1 MRGGENVLQEL
12 LELYPAAGIHTLLE
26 DKSKISPA
34 LRARSIKSSSLQAI
48 PGSVSHYTKMLPL
61 FPWAARTMI
70 VPPATELVICSDA
83 SVVKGAVIPANA
95 KMVCYCHSPPR
106 YLWDLSDEY
115 ASHSSGI
122 GAAGRLVFKAS
133 VPYVRQFDRRSS
145 ERVDYFIANSCFVQQ
160 RIQKFYGRD
169 STVINPPVDLEM
181 FTPSGRAPESFY
193 LVVSQ
198 LVPYKRI
205 DIAIDAFNLL
215 GKRLV
220 VIGQGAELESLRR
233 RAGRTIEFLGSQ
245 PNEVLQDL
253 YGRCRALIFPGIED
267 FGITPLQAMAS
278 GRPVIAYA
286 AGGVL
291 ETVVEGETGLFFREQ
306 TPEALADTVRQFEAL
321 RAPAPEQCR
330 HRAESFSPARF
341 RASIAS
347 FIQDVS

>member
-1 MRGGENVLQEL
+1 L
-12 LELYPAAGIHTLLE
+12 
-26 DKSKISPA
+26 K
-34 LRARSIKSSSLQAI
+34 
-48 PGSVSHYTKMLPL
+48 
-61 FPWAARTMI
+61 
-70 VPPATELVICSDA
+70 
-83 SVVKGAVIPANA
+83 
-95 KMVCYCHSPPR
+95 
-106 YLWDLSDEY
+106 
-115 ASHSSGI
+115 
-122 GAAGRLVFKAS
+122 
-133 VPYVRQFDRRSS
+133 
-145 ERVDYFIANSCFVQQ
+145 
-160 RIQKFYGRD
+160 
-169 STVINPPVDLEM
+169 
-181 FTPSGRAPESFY
+181 
-193 LVVSQ
+193 
-198 LVPYKRI
+198 
-205 DIAIDAFNLL
+205 
-215 GKRLV
+215 
-220 VIGQGAELESLRR
+220 R